1 MESEKKKICPKYG
14 HEDESG
20 QNNIHS
26 MNPERFCKCP
36 IRSIVERDGKYCETT
51 GMGLSG
57 SILFYTN

>member
-1 MESEKKKICPKYG
+1 METKKKTCPKCG
-14 HEDESG
+14 HEDGSG

-51 GMGLSG
+51 GMG
-57 SILFYTN
+57 F